1 MHQRSRQYT
10 TSAEHRP
17 TPLRV
22 KGQRVLGAMVAL
34 FACAL
39 ALVPESA
46 YAGLTCKTGDCMLA
60 CNTAKRSCSLF
71 PIGQIPKGYAASPYL
86 PYGYKRTRITRCDR
100 MVCATGRSCRAP
112 VPIGQKQP

>member
-1 MHQRSRQYT
+1 M
-10 TSAEHRP
+10 P
-17 TPLRV
+17 TPLRA
-22 KGQRVLGAMVAL
+22 KGQRVLGMVVAL

-60 CNTAKRSCSLF
+60 CNAAKRSCSLF
-71 PIGQIPKGYAASPYL
+71 PAGQIPRGYSASPYL
-86 PYGYKRTRITRCDR
+86 PYGYKRARITRCDR